1 MGFIMSKSK
10 RLTYAFKDDMEL
22 YFQNASK
29 ASANMVEFAIRSIFT
44 MEFRNPSVQ
53 VPSMVTYLG
62 TSFDV
67 YWKYVILL
75 CIWIVTVQLVLSI
88 FIYLFY
94 VEPSKRDR
102 AG

>member
-1 MGFIMSKSK
+1 MYGFGHNFSFNIVGNHIHAMGFIMSKSK

-67 YWKYVILL
+67 Y
-75 CIWIVTVQLVLSI
+75 
-88 FIYLFY
+88 
-94 VEPSKRDR
+94 
-102 AG
+102 